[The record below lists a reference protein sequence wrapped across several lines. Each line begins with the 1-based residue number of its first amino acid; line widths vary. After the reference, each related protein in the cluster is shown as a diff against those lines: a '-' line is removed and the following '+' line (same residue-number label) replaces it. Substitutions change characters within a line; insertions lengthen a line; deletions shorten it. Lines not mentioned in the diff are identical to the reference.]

1 MKPSFQAMVTR
12 PHQMIALAFGLGL
25 SPMAP
30 GTLGSLGGFA
40 LFLAL
45 MPAPLVLKIAL
56 YGAIIALSSWAA
68 ARCGEDFGKKDH
80 GAIVIDEVVGMSLVL
95 EFARIG
101 AVDWIAAFLLF
112 RLFDVWK
119 PWPVYL
125 ADQSPDG
132 GFMVIFDDI
141 LAAGWAIVTLLIAYQ
156 AIAFVGG

>member
-1 MKPSFQAMVTR
+1 MKPSFQAMLTR

-25 SPMAP
+25 SPIAP
-30 GTLGSLGGFA
+30 GTLGSVGGYV

-45 MPAPLVLKIAL
+45 TPAPLFVKIVL
-56 YGAIIALSSWAA
+56 YGAIVAVASWAA

-80 GAIVIDEVVGMSLVL
+80 GAIVIDEVIGMSLVL
-95 EFARIG
+95 EFAQIG
-101 AVDWIAAFLLF
+101 AIDWIAAFVLF

-141 LAAGWAIVTLLIAYQ
+141 LAAGWAILVLLIGYQ
-156 AIAFVGG
+156 VIAMVAG